1 MIPVLYGYCQ
11 NLILNCQ
18 SKEILPNENFHC
30 QKTLKDIRFDL
41 FGSFNASWQLDGE
54 WQNDKV
60 ELRSEYIRKY

>member
-30 QKTLKDIRFDL
+30 QKTLKKISDL
-41 FGSFNASWQLDGE
+41 TYLAVLMPVGNSTE
-54 WQNDKV
+54 NDK
-60 ELRSEYIRKY
+60 ITK